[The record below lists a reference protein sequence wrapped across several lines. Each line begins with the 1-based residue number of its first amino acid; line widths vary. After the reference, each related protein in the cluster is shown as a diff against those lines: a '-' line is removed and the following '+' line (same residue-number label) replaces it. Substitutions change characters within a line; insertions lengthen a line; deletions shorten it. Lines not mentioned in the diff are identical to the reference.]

1 MRIISGLLKGKALNF
16 LKNST
21 TRPLKD
27 AVKENIFN
35 ILIHSN
41 LIKINLANS
50 KVLDAYSG
58 VGSFGI
64 ECLSR
69 GVKKTVFIESDKNA
83 SKILQQNLLLLS
95 MPNKALIFNDK
106 IEKFLKINI
115 KEKYNIFF
123 FDPPFSDETFIQNLH
138 FIKKN
143 NMYETKHIVILQRD
157 RETFDNLKD
166 FMDIIITKQ
175 YGRSKIVFG
184 LFN

>member
-1 MRIISGLLKGKALNF
+1 
-16 LKNST
+16 
-21 TRPLKD
+21 
-27 AVKENIFN
+27 
-35 ILIHSN
+35 
-41 LIKINLANS
+41 
-50 KVLDAYSG
+50 
-58 VGSFGI
+58 
-64 ECLSR
+64 
-69 GVKKTVFIESDKNA
+69 
-83 SKILQQNLLLLS
+83 

-143 NMYETKHIVILQRD
+143 NMYETKHIVILHRE

-166 FMDIIITKQ
+166 FIDIIITKQ